1 MKTKIF
7 IVGIAEIDK
16 MQLGKQIV
24 KDSDELSIVPY
35 FVTEESHVESYKYY
49 IDQQTVNL
57 SYKNNSL
64 LYIKTNSELS
74 EGITLDD
81 YENNN
86 IVCLDIDQ
94 FNMISDRMFINN
106 DNILIIWLDKKNYK
120 PLSKIEKIESE
131 YFQERIDSFVIKY
144 MYFLDEDFRYIS
156 KVILNYLYSNDEEYK
171 QILLDEN
178 N

>member
-1 MKTKIF
+1 
-7 IVGIAEIDK
+7 

-35 FVTEESHVESYKYY
+35 FVTEENYVESYKYY

-94 FNMISDRMFINN
+94 FNMISDRIFINN

-144 MYFLDEDFRYIS
+144 MYFLDEDYRYIS

-171 QILLDEN
+171 QTLLDEN

>member
-7 IVGIAEIDK
+7 IVGISEIDK
-16 MQLGKQIV
+16 LCLGQQIV

-35 FVTEESHVESYKYY
+35 FITDDNYIEQYKYY
-49 IDQQTVNL
+49 IDQQTINL

-64 LYIKTNSELS
+64 LYIHTNSEYS

-81 YENNN
+81 YDNNN
-86 IVCLDIDQ
+86 IVCIDIDK
-94 FNMISDRMFINN
+94 FNMISDKLLKNN

-120 PLSKIEKIESE
+120 PLSKLEKIESE
-131 YFQERIDSFVIKY
+131 YFQERIDNFKIKY
-144 MYFLDEDFRYIS
+144 MYFLDEDFSYIS
-156 KVILNYLYSNDEEYK
+156 KVILNFLYSNDEEYK
-171 QILLDEN
+171 QTLLDEN